1 MQLSKV
7 SESSQEMDEG
17 LRMGDTGQVKEHFLK
32 DKEEKKR
39 RKRRKREEDSKVE
52 IDEDMVHAK
61 RLALVLVLVLVLE
74 EDVVLFPA
82 LAQALVLFMC
92 WGMY

>member
-1 MQLSKV
+1 M
-7 SESSQEMDEG
+7 
-17 LRMGDTGQVKEHFLK
+17 
-32 DKEEKKR
+32 
-39 RKRRKREEDSKVE
+39 
-52 IDEDMVHAK
+52 DEDMVHAK

>member
-1 MQLSKV
+1 M
-7 SESSQEMDEG
+7 
-17 LRMGDTGQVKEHFLK
+17 
-32 DKEEKKR
+32 
-39 RKRRKREEDSKVE
+39 
-52 IDEDMVHAK
+52 DEDMGRTK
-61 RLALVLVLVLVLE
+61 RLALVLVLILVLE